1 MKKELILMRH
11 GKSDWSKRL
20 SDFQRPI
27 KKRGFKESARIGK
40 WLGEQTLVP
49 DLIISSPAMRARE
62 TAETVAESMDYDPEN
77 IFWNEPVYMA
87 DVSELLDAIATTPEE
102 CQRLMLV
109 GHNPGMEDLL
119 FYLTEEVE
127 VPEDGKVMPTAT
139 IALLET
145 ESAWNELEHA
155 SCTIKIIVRGRFL

>member
-27 KKRGFKESARIGK
+27 KKRGFKESARIGR
-40 WLGEQTLVP
+40 WLGEQNLVP

-62 TAETVAESMDYDPEN
+62 TAETVAENMDYDSEN
-77 IFWNEPVYMA
+77 IFWNDPVYMA
-87 DVSELLDAIATTPEE
+87 DVNDLLDTIAITSEE

-119 FYLTEEVE
+119 FYLNEDVE
-127 VPEDGKVMPTAT
+127 VPEDGKIMPTST

-145 ESAWNELEHA
+145 ESTWNELEDD
-155 SCTIKIIVRGRFL
+155 SCTTKIIVRGRYL